1 MARYSKEE
9 VSESLATLRKNC
21 PPGTKVY
28 CTLRHVS
35 RSGMQREISLHIIKR
50 GQPVSC
56 SWDAARV
63 LGWSLNNA
71 RSSYWAV
78 KVSGA
83 GMDMGFHLVNQLSY
97 VLHGWKDRG
106 ADAIDAGGQGR
117 PFTPRRGH
125 YRAGYS
131 LRHEW
136 L

>member
-35 RSGMQREISLHIIKR
+35 RSGIRREISLHAMKK
-50 GQPVSC
+50 GVPVSL

-63 LGWSLNNA
+63 LGWSLNDG
-71 RSSYWAV
+71 RSHWAI
-78 KVSGA
+78 KVDGA

-97 VLHGWKDRG
+97 ALHGMKDRG
-106 ADAIDAGGQGR
+106 ADTIDAGGQ
-117 PFTPRRGH
+117 PRRGH